1 MQTLLACFSRGLAL
15 EWLNTPLPWCDFS
28 DLNQG
33 MPRLVLNFPTTISR
47 HVRPASRFDFFIS
60 FSVIIS
66 FNNVFF
72 FTKECKNYHYIIMLL
87 HISE

>member
-1 MQTLLACFSRGLAL
+1 MQTLLVCFSRGLAL

-33 MPRLVLNFPTTISR
+33 MPRLVLNFPTTISQ
-47 HVRPASRFDFFIS
+47 HVRPASQFDFFIS

-87 HISE
+87 HKSE